1 MTILVVDDELL
12 IRKVIREYLESENYK
27 VLEAENGLD
36 ALRVLSSNKVNLIIL
51 DIMMPKMDGFACL
64 EEIRKTKDIPVIM
77 LSAMKEET
85 DKLNSFNL
93 GVDDYVTK
101 PFSPKELIARVKAH
115 LKRTVNNEEVYT
127 YKDLIVDYRG
137 RKVTINGKSVS
148 LTPKEYELLTY
159 FIKNKG
165 IALSREQL
173 LNSVWD
179 YDYYGDDR
187 TVDTHIKM
195 LRKNLGIYR
204 DLIKT
209 VREVGYKYETEEYG
223 FIWPYFLLL

>member
-93 GVDDYVTK
+93 GVADYVTK

-209 VREVGYKYETEEYG
+209 VREVGYKYETEE
-223 FIWPYFLLL
+223 

>member
-51 DIMMPKMDGFACL
+51 DIMMPKMDGFTCL

-195 LRKNLGIYR
+195 LRKNLGVYR

-209 VREVGYKYETEEYG
+209 VREVGYKYETEE
-223 FIWPYFLLL
+223 

>member
-64 EEIRKTKDIPVIM
+64 EEIKKTKDIPVIM

-209 VREVGYKYETEEYG
+209 VREVGYKYETEE
-223 FIWPYFLLL
+223 

>member
-1 MTILVVDDELL
+1 M
-12 IRKVIREYLESENYK
+12 ESENYK

-195 LRKNLGIYR
+195 LRKNLGVYR

-209 VREVGYKYETEEYG
+209 VREVGYKYETEE
-223 FIWPYFLLL
+223 

>member
-12 IRKVIREYLESENYK
+12 IRKVIREYLESENFK

-36 ALRVLSSNKVNLIIL
+36 ALKVLSSNKVNLIIL

-115 LKRTVNNEEVYT
+115 LKRTIKNEEVYT

-195 LRKNLGIYR
+195 LRKNLGVYR

-209 VREVGYKYETEEYG
+209 VREVGYKYETEE
-223 FIWPYFLLL
+223 

>member
-127 YKDLIVDYRG
+127 YKDLIVDYSG

-209 VREVGYKYETEEYG
+209 VREVGYKYETEE
-223 FIWPYFLLL
+223 

>member
-173 LNSVWD
+173 LNNVWD

-209 VREVGYKYETEEYG
+209 VREVGYKYETEE
-223 FIWPYFLLL
+223 

>member
-1 MTILVVDDELL
+1 
-12 IRKVIREYLESENYK
+12 
-27 VLEAENGLD
+27 
-36 ALRVLSSNKVNLIIL
+36 
-51 DIMMPKMDGFACL
+51 MPKMDGFACL

-209 VREVGYKYETEEYG
+209 VREVGYKYETEE
-223 FIWPYFLLL
+223 

>member
-93 GVDDYVTK
+93 GVDDYVTE

-209 VREVGYKYETEEYG
+209 VREVGYKYETEE
-223 FIWPYFLLL
+223 

>member
-1 MTILVVDDELL
+1 MTILVVDDEIL

-115 LKRTVNNEEVYT
+115 LKRTVTNEEVYT

-209 VREVGYKYETEEYG
+209 VREVGYKYETEE
-223 FIWPYFLLL
+223 

>member
-93 GVDDYVTK
+93 GVDDYD
-101 PFSPKELIARVKAH
+101 
-115 LKRTVNNEEVYT
+115 N
-127 YKDLIVDYRG
+127 
-137 RKVTINGKSVS
+137 
-148 LTPKEYELLTY
+148 
-159 FIKNKG
+159 
-165 IALSREQL
+165 
-173 LNSVWD
+173 
-179 YDYYGDDR
+179 
-187 TVDTHIKM
+187 
-195 LRKNLGIYR
+195 
-204 DLIKT
+204 
-209 VREVGYKYETEEYG
+209 
-223 FIWPYFLLL
+223 

>member
-51 DIMMPKMDGFACL
+51 DIMMPTMDGFACL

-195 LRKNLGIYR
+195 LRKNLGVYR

-209 VREVGYKYETEEYG
+209 VREVGYKYETEE
-223 FIWPYFLLL
+223 

>member
-165 IALSREQL
+165 ES
-173 LNSVWD
+173 
-179 YDYYGDDR
+179 
-187 TVDTHIKM
+187 K
-195 LRKNLGIYR
+195 
-204 DLIKT
+204 
-209 VREVGYKYETEEYG
+209 
-223 FIWPYFLLL
+223 

>member
-1 MTILVVDDELL
+1 MTILVVDDEIL

-115 LKRTVNNEEVYT
+115 LKRTVKNEEVYT

-195 LRKNLGIYR
+195 LRKNLGVYR

-209 VREVGYKYETEEYG
+209 VREVGYKYETEE
-223 FIWPYFLLL
+223 

>member
-51 DIMMPKMDGFACL
+51 DIMMPKMDGFVCL

-209 VREVGYKYETEEYG
+209 VREVGYKYETEE
-223 FIWPYFLLL
+223 

>member
-137 RKVTINGKSVS
+137 RKVTINGKV
-148 LTPKEYELLTY
+148 
-159 FIKNKG
+159 
-165 IALSREQL
+165 
-173 LNSVWD
+173 
-179 YDYYGDDR
+179 
-187 TVDTHIKM
+187 
-195 LRKNLGIYR
+195 
-204 DLIKT
+204 
-209 VREVGYKYETEEYG
+209 
-223 FIWPYFLLL
+223 FL

>member
-36 ALRVLSSNKVNLIIL
+36 ALSVLSSNKVNLIIL

-209 VREVGYKYETEEYG
+209 VREVGYKYETEE
-223 FIWPYFLLL
+223 